1 MEQTSC
7 VLNTNL
13 ESFIIPVFLC
23 PIRSVRGQQIRGVP
37 SYTRADLGT
46 SDLTSYCPTNS
57 HRDPAQAG
65 RPVVAANGLLELDP
79 ANTDCSR
86 EQRKRTF
93 LPCKNNCPGGEL
105 HSAYKY
111 N

>member
-1 MEQTSC
+1 MEQTTC

-13 ESFIIPVFLC
+13 ETFTIPVFLC
-23 PIRSVRGQQIRGVP
+23 PIRSVRGQQIREVA
-37 SYTRADLGT
+37 SYTRADL
-46 SDLTSYCPTNS
+46 DTSYCPTNS

-86 EQRKRTF
+86 EQRNRTF

-105 HSAYKY
+105 
-111 N
+111 